1 MIVVSQRLLTCFVI
15 SNFGK
20 LNYYIGA
27 KAAADGRQS
36 LFPDVDFCINPE
48 SVCAS
53 QYKHELIWMSGLFAF
68 VSVFFSCCLVYKI
81 PWNISNAVGPTD

>member
-1 MIVVSQRLLTCFVI
+1 LLANVIVVSQRLLTCFVI

-68 VSVFFSCCLVYKI
+68 VSVFFMLFSL
-81 PWNISNAVGPTD
+81 